1 MATATTS
8 DLRRGM
14 LIRYNGDVWRV
25 LEYQHIAP
33 GNWRAMVRMKLKNIY
48 NDKIIEDRVRAGSE
62 IDIVQS
68 ELRPAQFLYKDGN
81 TYHFMDTESFDQIA
95 LDESM
100 VEDVAPFMKE
110 NDMVNLLVLDGS
122 KIAGVELPTFVT
134 LRVVQAE
141 VAVRGDTATN
151 VMKNVTLETGAVI
164 QAPAFIKEGDLIRI
178 DTRTGEYLERAK
190 E

>member
-1 MATATTS
+1 MPTTS

-68 ELRPAQFLYKDGN
+68 ELRPAQFLYRDGN
-81 TYHFMDTESFDQIA
+81 TFHFMDTETFEQVELSED
-95 LDESM
+95 M
-100 VEDVAPFMKE
+100 VGDAVQFLRE
-110 NDMVNLLVLDGS
+110 NDMVNLLVLDGNH
-122 KIAGVELPTFVT
+122 IAGIELPTFVNLKVT
-134 LRVVQAE
+134 SAE

-164 QAPAFIKEGDLIRI
+164 QVPAFIKEGDVLKI
-178 DTRTGEYLERAK
+178 DTRTGEYIERVK

>member
-1 MATATTS
+1 MATTS

-33 GNWRAMVRMKLKNIY
+33 GNWRAMVRMKLKNI
-48 NDKIIEDRVRAGSE
+48 NNGKVIEDRVRAGSE
-62 IDIVQS
+62 IDVVQS
-68 ELRPAQFLYKDGN
+68 EIRPAQFLYKDGN
-81 TYHFMDTESFDQIA
+81 TYHFMDTETFDQIA
-95 LDESM
+95 LDEDM
-100 VEDVAPFMKE
+100 VGDAAQFMRE
-110 NDMVNLLVLDGS
+110 NDTVNLLVLDGAH
-122 KIAGVELPTFVT
+122 IAGVELPTFVT
-134 LRVVQAE
+134 LKVVQAD

-164 QAPAFIKEGDLIRI
+164 QVPSFVKEGDVLRI
-178 DTRTGEYLERAK
+178 DTRTGEYIERVK

>member
-1 MATATTS
+1 
-8 DLRRGM
+8 M

-48 NDKIIEDRVRAGSE
+48 NGKVIEDRVRAGIE

-68 ELRPAQFLYKDGN
+68 ELRPAQFLYQDGS
-81 TYHFMDTESFDQIA
+81 TYYFMDSESFDQIA
-95 LDESM
+95 LDEE
-100 VEDVAPFMKE
+100 VVGDAAQFMRE
-110 NDMVNLLVLDGS
+110 NDTVNLLVLDGS
-122 KIAGVELPTFVT
+122 HIAGVELPTFVT
-134 LRVVQAE
+134 LKVVQAD

-151 VMKNVTLETGAVI
+151 VMKNVKLETGAVI
-164 QAPAFIKEGDLIRI
+164 QAPIFVKEGDLLKI
-178 DTRTGEYLERAK
+178 DTRTGEYIERVK

>member
-1 MATATTS
+1 MATTS

-33 GNWRAMVRMKLKNIY
+33 GNWRAMVRMKLKNI
-48 NDKIIEDRVRAGSE
+48 NNGKVIEDRVRAGSD

-68 ELRPAQFLYKDGN
+68 EIRPVQFLYKDGN
-81 TYHFMDTESFDQIA
+81 TYHFMDVETFDQIA
-95 LDESM
+95 LDEDM
-100 VEDVAPFMKE
+100 VGDVAQFMRE
-110 NDMVNLLVLDGS
+110 NDTVNLLVLDGS
-122 KIAGVELPTFVT
+122 HVAGVELPTFVT
-134 LRVVQAE
+134 LKVVQAD

-151 VMKNVTLETGAVI
+151 VLKNVTLETGAVI
-164 QAPAFIKEGDLIRI
+164 QAPSFVKEGDSLKI
-178 DTRTGEYLERAK
+178 DTRTGEYIERVK

>member
-1 MATATTS
+1 
-8 DLRRGM
+8 M

-48 NDKIIEDRVRAGSE
+48 NGKVIEDRVRAGSD

-68 ELRPAQFLYKDGN
+68 ELRSAQFLYQDGG
-81 TYHFMDTESFDQIA
+81 TYHFMDSESFEQIA
-95 LDESM
+95 LDGEM
-100 VEDVAPFMKE
+100 VGDTAQFMRE
-110 NDMVNLLVLDGS
+110 NDTVNLLILDGS
-122 KIAGVELPTFVT
+122 HIAGVELPTFVT
-134 LRVVQAE
+134 LKVVQAD

-164 QAPAFIKEGDLIRI
+164 QAPGFVKEGDLLKI
-178 DTRTGEYLERAK
+178 DTRTGEYIERVK

>member
-1 MATATTS
+1 MPTTS
-8 DLRRGM
+8 DLRRGI

-25 LEYQHIAP
+25 LEYQHLAP

-48 NDKIIEDRVRAGSE
+48 NGKVIEDRVRAGDN

-68 ELRPAQFLYKDGN
+68 ELRPAQFLYRDGN
-81 TYHFMDTESFDQIA
+81 IFHFMDTETFEQ
-95 LDESM
+95 
-100 VEDVAPFMKE
+100 VELSEDAVGDAVQFLRE
-110 NDMVNLLVLDGS
+110 NDTVNLLVLDGS
-122 KIAGVELPTFVT
+122 HIAGVELPTFVNLKVT
-134 LRVVQAE
+134 SAE

-164 QAPAFIKEGDLIRI
+164 QVPAFIKEGDVLKI
-178 DTRTGEYLERAK
+178 DTRTGEYIERVK